1 MFQTRD
7 RYDGILFV
15 VRGDEA
21 PSTSRELP
29 DGSVSVDIRPEV
41 PVPSLGTDTWDE
53 ANCQDAFDALAQATS
68 TEHYPEITPG
78 LAFIELTP
86 DEFTRWLRER
96 GYVIPSFWNQA
107 PEPPAS
113 AAAPLDATQISR
125 TGAAGRPSGKHLVN
139 AELERRVKNGEIPR
153 DASAK
158 RIAQALAEWY
168 ENGPRKEHSKLP
180 SLSCETIRK
189 SLRDDIRNAIADAG
203 RN

>member
-41 PVPSLGTDTWDE
+41 PVPSLDTDIWDE

-68 TEHYPEITPG
+68 TEHYPEIAPG
-78 LAFIELTP
+78 LAFIELTL
-86 DEFTRWLRER
+86 DEFTRWLRGR

-113 AAAPLDATQISR
+113 AAAPLDATQMSR
-125 TGAAGRPSGKHLVN
+125 TGAAGRPSVMHLVKL
-139 AELERRVKNGEIPR
+139 ELERRVKNGEITEGCE
-153 DASAK
+153 SAK
-158 RIAQALAEWY
+158 RIAQELAEWY
-168 ENGPRKEHSKLP
+168 ENGPRKERPNTAATFMSRLFANFKGRHS
-180 SLSCETIRK
+180 E
-189 SLRDDIRNAIADAG
+189 RDG
-203 RN
+203 